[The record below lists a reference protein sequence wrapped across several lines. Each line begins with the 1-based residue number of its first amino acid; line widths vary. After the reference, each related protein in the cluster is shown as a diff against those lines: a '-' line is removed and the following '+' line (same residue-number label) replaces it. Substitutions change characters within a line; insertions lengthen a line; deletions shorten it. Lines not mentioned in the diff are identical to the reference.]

1 MLYKA
6 VAIILS
12 ALFIAVVQISTAS
25 AGGCHGGFGHGF
37 GRVALYQSSPSQSY
51 ALKQARARRAAE
63 ARAAAAARQKAAQVA
78 RAEKKAEAAKVA
90 DAEPAKTDTKEV
102 ASDTTKTPENELK
115 VASADQTCTKFI
127 AEVGTTVT
135 TDCASK

>member
-37 GRVALYQSSPSQSY
+37 GRVAFHSYQSSPSQSY
-51 ALKQARARRAAE
+51 ARKQARI
-63 ARAAAAARQKAAQVA
+63 AAAKQKAAAKVA
-78 RAEKKAEAAKVA
+78 RAEKTTETAKVA
-90 DAEPAKTDTKEV
+90 DAEPAKTETKEV
-102 ASDTTKTPENELK
+102 ASETTKTPENELT